1 MKNRHK
7 EVVLALAENGMKPT
21 QAAEAMFLHRTTV
34 LYYIKQIKEETG
46 LDPLKFYDLC
56 KLVEIARE
64 EE

>member
-21 QAAEAMFLHRTTV
+21 QAAEAMFSHRNTV

-56 KLVEIARE
+56 KLVEIVRE